1 MTMVAGASDQS
12 VPDMSLSELMKD
24 DPRKLRTELE
34 AAKKRQER
42 IMAAFKKTSKEFRQA
57 VYCLTGE
64 LPQLLL
70 YFSSRT
76 FDAVFC
82 EIGKGMLR

>member
-1 MTMVAGASDQS
+1 MTYQEELLILGASDQS
-12 VPDMSLSELMKD
+12 VPDLSLSELIKD
-24 DPRKLRTELE
+24 DPRKLRVELE

-64 LPQLLL
+64 
-70 YFSSRT
+70 YYEHRSF
-76 FDAVFC
+76 
-82 EIGKGMLR
+82 IGRLSPVRK